1 MWTGE
6 SGEVGG
12 VRMCMLCAL
21 HSRGLYGVSV
31 QSRVILLAWS
41 VGGFMGRYWRPKG
54 SCEVN
59 SEGA

>member
-1 MWTGE
+1 MDGG

-41 VGGFMGRYWRPKG
+41 VGGFMGGTGGRR
-54 SCEVN
+54 EVVR
-59 SEGA
+59 